1 MIKWFERHY
10 RISWIITFLIAI
22 IIFYISS
29 LTFQPLSGS
38 GGGIGLKALLYH
50 IIAFFLLAFFLS
62 VSLVKGKN
70 LKYIFIA
77 IIAAVLYGIS
87 DEIHQSFVPGRV
99 PSFFDLFLNTSGIIL
114 AITIYI
120 FILALRKD

>member
-120 FILALRKD
+120 FILA